1 MIQARRLLPQMSMNH
16 NDLTFQNRSGANLSA
31 RLDMPADGNP
41 LAFALFAH
49 CFTCTKNLSAI
60 RNISR
65 AMTSQGVAVLRF
77 DFAGLGESEG
87 DFEDTNFSSN
97 VDDLVAA
104 SRFLAREY
112 ESPRIM
118 VGHSLGGTAVLQAAD
133 LVPSVSAIATVG
145 APFDAQHVQHLFED
159 RLEDISGEGS
169 AVVHLGGRPFRI
181 KKQFVADLAEQDV
194 GEHIRRLGRALLIL
208 HSPVDRVVSIDN
220 AALIFKADRHPRSYI
235 SLDRADHL
243 LSSEPDSRYVG
254 ATVAAW
260 ASKYL
265 GITRAALSRPDPSD
279 NLVVAELG
287 GQKYRTDIVANGHA
301 ITADEPL
308 SKGGRNIGPDPYDLL
323 VSGLGACTAM
333 TLRMYADRKEWP
345 LEAVRVEL
353 RHEKVHADDCDCET
367 EAKGM
372 IDLIHRSVT
381 LKGPLDE
388 VQRKRLAEIADRCP
402 VHRSLRG
409 EVVIKSSLGD

>member
-1 MIQARRLLPQMSMNH
+1 MNH
-16 NDLTFQNRSGANLSA
+16 QSLTFENFRGESLSA
-31 RLDMPADGNP
+31 RLDLPADGSP

-87 DFEDTNFSSN
+87 DFEDTNVSSN
-97 VDDLVAA
+97 ADDLVAA
-104 SRFLAREY
+104 SRFLEEHFGA
-112 ESPRIM
+112 PRIM

-133 LVPSVSAIATVG
+133 RVPGVSAVATIG
-145 APFDAQHVQHLFED
+145 APFDPQHVQHLFED
-159 RLEDISGEGS
+159 RLEDIEGDGS
-169 AVVHLGGRPFRI
+169 AVVHLAGRPFRI
-181 KKQFVADLAEQDV
+181 KKQFIADLADLDV
-194 GEHIRRLGRALLIL
+194 AEHIRRLGRSILIL

-220 AALIFKADRHPRSYI
+220 AALIFKAARHPKSYI
-235 SLDRADHL
+235 SLDQADHL
-243 LSSEPDSRYVG
+243 LSRESDSIYVG

-265 GITRAALSRPDPSD
+265 GIARPALSRPDPSI
-279 NLVVAELG
+279 NHVIAEIG
-287 GQKYRTDIVANGHA
+287 KDRYRTQIIANGHA
-301 ITADEPL
+301 ITADEPVA
-308 SKGGRNIGPDPYDLL
+308 KGGANLGPDPYDLL

-345 LEAVRVEL
+345 LETVRVDL

-372 IDLIHRSVT
+372 IDLIHRTVT
-381 LKGPLDE
+381 VSGPLDD
-388 VQRKRLAEIADRCP
+388 VQRKRLGEIADRCP

-409 EVVIKSSLGD
+409 EVVIKSKLGD